1 MRKKIGLFFGLL
13 LGFCAVGGMCAV
25 SMHSSINNN
34 YVAVCAEG
42 EESSEEPENSSEIPA
57 EDPAEPEEIF
67 ECKVILNILAH
78 GKVTADKM
86 EGHVGDIV
94 TITADADMFYIID
107 YAECNGSALI
117 EDEETTGVYK
127 FALVE
132 GENRVTVRFVV
143 NQELLGELSVMY
155 EQAANKDW
163 TNLFSAENVFRI
175 ISLLFSGGLLLAMVR
190 YFIKDKKLAHT
201 VTSTVKKTVN
211 EVVPETTKQVV
222 TENMKDVIEPIFAKT
237 AGYQQEII
245 RVLGILVKCIAL
257 MQEDTPESRRA
268 VLAELANLNI
278 GDMKVIEDAKNFI
291 DAYFAEKA
299 QELNNILGGL
309 DKIIDKNTEIVN
321 KVGIIAEQKPSVEE
335 AEKADA
341 VEPKYDGTQI

>member
-42 EESSEEPENSSEIPA
+42 EESSEEPENSSEVPA

-67 ECKVILNILAH
+67 ECKVILNVLAH

-94 TITADADMFYIID
+94 TITADADMFYLVE
-107 YAECNGSALI
+107 YAEVNGSNLV
-117 EDEETTGVYK
+117 EDEEISGLYK

-201 VTSTVKKTVN
+201 VTNTVKKTVN
-211 EVVPETTKQVV
+211 EVVPETTKQIVV
-222 TENMKDVIEPIFAKT
+222 QNIEEVIKPIFTQT
-237 AGYQQEII
+237 AGYQQEIV

-268 VLAELANLNI
+268 ILAELANLNI
-278 GDMKVIEDAKNFI
+278 GDMKVIEDAKAFI
-291 DAYFAEKA
+291 DKYFAEKM
-299 QELNNILGGL
+299 QNLENIMNGL
-309 DKIIDKNTEIVN
+309 DNIIAKNTEAAN
-321 KVGIIAEQKPSVEE
+321 KVGVIAEQIPSTE
-335 AEKADA
+335 AEKADS
-341 VEPKYDGTQI
+341 VEAKYDGIQI